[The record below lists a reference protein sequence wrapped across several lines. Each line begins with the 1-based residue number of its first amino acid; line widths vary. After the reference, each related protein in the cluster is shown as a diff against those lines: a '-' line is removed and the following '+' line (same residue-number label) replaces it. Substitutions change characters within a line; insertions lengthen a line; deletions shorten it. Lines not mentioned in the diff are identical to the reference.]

1 MARKDFKKGCERF
14 VKLPNSLLSE
24 LHRLK
29 VSVGARALHV
39 ELIARFTGANNGR
52 LYLPHREA
60 ADLLDVTR
68 NTVAKYFTELER
80 AGFIV
85 QTKAAQLGVEGKG
98 RAAQWRLTHLPHNA
112 RPPTA
117 DYRNL
122 EPPPK
127 NRATPAQKLS
137 QGDGENQDDG

>member
-1 MARKDFKKGCERF
+1 MARKDPKKIGGKF
-14 VKLPNSLLSE
+14 VMLPLSVLNE
-24 LHRLK
+24 LRRLR
-29 VSVGARALHV
+29 VSCGARAIHV
-39 ELIARFTGANNGR
+39 ELISRYKGANNGR
-52 LYLPHREA
+52 IYLPHREA